1 MDDNL
6 QNKSDKSGNKQP
18 APDFTIARRTLKFL
32 GKQLRTEQFTLKANI
47 KRKKLFERQ
56 ENEARKRINKLKER
70 IERELDMNPG
80 IFEGIIGEED

>member
-1 MDDNL
+1 VDNNTS
-6 QNKSDKSGNKQP
+6 NKPEKDGKEP
-18 APDFTIARRTLKFL
+18 TPDFTIARRTLKFL

-56 ENEARKRINKLKER
+56 ENEARKRIGKLKER
-70 IERELDMNPG
+70 IEREIDMNPG